1 VVRTRNVLINRDRNS
16 TFGCKVAR
24 LSSLQG
30 TRNGLWDRVAA
41 FRRATLRS
49 LAGMGQGRMI
59 RRFGT
64 ELRALLMLADV
75 TVAVVLAVSLSAI
88 MFPPERGYFWHDA
101 MPDPIL
107 GLALLVS
114 VWVMILWLHG
124 GYRPR
129 ARWSIRSDARL
140 VARALVL
147 LAGVTFAF
155 LYLARLPEVSR
166 PYLLVLFAALLG
178 ATLGVRIAIR
188 AVFSLARLRG
198 YNRRNVLVLGTGPR
212 ALDLASKL
220 ENHAALGLNV
230 IGFLGDETAE
240 LPARWPYLGP
250 IESLLVIIHERVV
263 DEVAICL
270 FTEDWGLIESI
281 ATTCESEG
289 KLVRLP
295 VPMPKLSIATAHVE
309 DLEGTPVLSLL
320 SGPNA
325 ALALVLKRLIDI
337 CAASFGMIMLAPLI
351 GGIALTIALTEGR
364 PIFFRQER
372 VGLQGRRF
380 RLVKFRSMVAN
391 ADDMIDGLQSQ
402 NEIQGH
408 AFKMS
413 ADPRITQVG
422 RFLRRSSLD
431 ELPQLWNVL
440 VGEMSLVGPRPPLPR
455 EVATYD
461 IWHRRRLSMK
471 PGITGLW
478 QIEGRNLAEF
488 DRWVQKDLEYIDR
501 WSPWLDIQ
509 ILLRTIPAVIRADGR

>member
-1 VVRTRNVLINRDRNS
+1 M
-16 TFGCKVAR
+16 FP
-24 LSSLQG
+24 G
-30 TRNGLWDRVAA
+30 TRGD
-41 FRRATLRS
+41 
-49 LAGMGQGRMI
+49 
-59 RRFGT
+59 
-64 ELRALLMLADV
+64 
-75 TVAVVLAVSLSAI
+75 
-88 MFPPERGYFWHDA
+88 FWRNA
-101 MPDPIL
+101 MPDVRL

-114 VWVMILWLHG
+114 GWVVILWLHG

-140 VARALVL
+140 ILRAIAMLAVA
-147 LAGVTFAF
+147 TFAF
-155 LYLARLPEVSR
+155 LYLAQLPEVSR
-166 PYLLVLFAALLG
+166 PYLLVYFGSLLA
-178 ATLGVRIAIR
+178 ATLGVRIVLR
-188 AVFSLARLRG
+188 ATFGSARRRG
-198 YNRRNVLVLGTGPR
+198 HNRRNVLVLGTGAR
-212 ALDLASKL
+212 GRDLAAKL
-220 ENHAALGLNV
+220 ENHAELGLNV
-230 IGFLGDETAE
+230 IGFLGDTTDE
-240 LPARWPYLGP
+240 LPARWPYLGT
-250 IESLLVIIHERVV
+250 IENLQAVIHDQVV

-281 ATTCESEG
+281 ATTCEAEG

-295 VPMPKLSIATAHVE
+295 VPMPRLTIATAHVE

-325 ALALVLKRLIDI
+325 ALALVFKRLIDI
-337 CAASFGMIMLAPLI
+337 AAAGAGMVLLAPLL
-351 GGIALTIALTEGR
+351 GTIALAIALKEGR
-364 PIFFRQER
+364 PIFYRQQR

-380 RLVKFRSMVAN
+380 NLIKFRSMVAD
-391 ADDMIDGLQSQ
+391 ADGMLESLQGQ
-402 NEIQGH
+402 NEIEGH

-413 ADPRITQVG
+413 ADPRVTSIGT
-422 RFLRRSSLD
+422 FLRRSSLD

-455 EVATYD
+455 EVAGYD

-478 QIEGRNLAEF
+478 QVEGRNLAEF

>member
-1 VVRTRNVLINRDRNS
+1 
-16 TFGCKVAR
+16 
-24 LSSLQG
+24 
-30 TRNGLWDRVAA
+30 
-41 FRRATLRS
+41 
-49 LAGMGQGRMI
+49 
-59 RRFGT
+59 
-64 ELRALLMLADV
+64 MLADV
-75 TVAVVLAVSLSAI
+75 TVAVLLAVSVSRV
-88 MFPPERGYFWHDA
+88 MFPGSKGDFWLNA
-101 MPDPIL
+101 LPDYRL

-114 VWVMILWLHG
+114 AWVMILWLHG

-140 VARALVL
+140 IARAMGL
-147 LAGVTFAF
+147 LAVATFAF
-155 LYLARLPEVSR
+155 LYLAQLPEVSR
-166 PYLLVLFAALLG
+166 PYLLVLFAALLA
-178 ATLGVRIAIR
+178 ATVGVRVALR
-188 AVFSLARLRG
+188 AVFGSARRRG

-212 ALDLASKL
+212 ARELATKL
-220 ENHAALGLNV
+220 ENHAELGLNV
-230 IGFLGDETAE
+230 IGFLGDEADE
-240 LPARWPYLGP
+240 LPLRWRYLGP
-250 IESLLVIIHERVV
+250 IASLLEVIHDQVV

-281 ATTCESEG
+281 ATTCEAEG

-295 VPMPKLSIATAHVE
+295 VPMPRLSIATAHVE

-325 ALALVLKRLIDI
+325 ALALVLKRLLDVT
-337 CAASFGMIMLAPLI
+337 AAAAGMIILAPLL
-351 GGIALTIALTEGR
+351 GAIALAIAIRDGR
-364 PIFFRQER
+364 PIFYRQER

-380 RLVKFRSMVAN
+380 RIVKFRSMVAN
-391 ADDMIDGLQSQ
+391 ADGMLDALQSQ
-402 NEIQGH
+402 NEINGH
-408 AFKMS
+408 AFKMT
-413 ADPRITQVG
+413 ADPRITRVG

-455 EVATYD
+455 EVAAYD

-478 QIEGRNLAEF
+478 QVEGRNLAEF

-509 ILLRTIPAVIRADGR
+509 ILLRTIPAAIRADGR

>member
-1 VVRTRNVLINRDRNS
+1 
-16 TFGCKVAR
+16 
-24 LSSLQG
+24 
-30 TRNGLWDRVAA
+30 
-41 FRRATLRS
+41 
-49 LAGMGQGRMI
+49 MI

-75 TVAVVLAVSLSAI
+75 LVAV
-88 MFPPERGYFWHDA
+88 
-101 MPDPIL
+101 
-107 GLALLVS
+107 GLALVTSAVMFPADEGEFWLQAVPDWRLGLVLLVS
-114 VWVMILWLHG
+114 AWVVILWLGG

-140 VARALVL
+140 ITRAMLW
-147 LAGVTFAF
+147 LAGLTFAF

-166 PYLLVLFAALLG
+166 SYLLIFFTVLLG
-178 ATLGVRIAIR
+178 ATIATRVALR
-188 AVFSLARLRG
+188 AAFGFARRRG
-198 YNRRNVLVLGTGPR
+198 HNRRNVLVLGTGAR
-212 ALDLASKL
+212 GRELAAKL
-220 ENHAALGLNV
+220 EDHAELGLNV
-230 IGFLGDETAE
+230 IGFLGEATDD
-240 LPARWPYLGP
+240 LPAGWPLLG
-250 IESLLVIIHERVV
+250 STDDLLAVIHERVV

-270 FTEDWGLIESI
+270 HTEDWGLIESI

-295 VPMPKLSIATAHVE
+295 VPMPALSIATAHVE
-309 DLEGTPVLSLL
+309 DLDGIPVLSLL

-325 ALALVLKRLIDI
+325 ALALAAKRIIDI
-337 CAASFGMIMLAPLI
+337 AAAAAGMILLAPLV
-351 GGIALTIALTEGR
+351 GGIALAIALTDGR
-364 PIFFRQER
+364 PIFYRQER

-380 RLVKFRSMVAN
+380 TLVKFRSMVAD
-391 ADDMIDGLQSQ
+391 ADGMFDALQSQ
-402 NEIQGH
+402 NEISAH

-413 ADPRITQVG
+413 ADPRVTRVG
-422 RFLRRSSLD
+422 HFLRRSSLD

-478 QIEGRNLAEF
+478 QVEGRNLAEF
-488 DRWVQKDLEYIDR
+488 DRWVQMDLEYIDR